1 MDNKVYYRLGE
12 LEFHHR
18 ITRDEL
24 RYHVEQN
31 SLKLSFLFKEK
42 QFIIGI
48 ANRAAFEFIGHGKLS
63 GVFSASNEHS
73 AVLFTKT
80 KIKTKTLEIRK
91 LNSGTYSHNYPFAI
105 KAPNSEISKCS
116 PQKLEDLKDKT
127 YLVKNYPRLQ
137 PSSAAVG
144 VAFFDMLKSF
154 GDGNDEIENPF
165 SKKLEQG
172 NAQELYCDEFT
183 LNFSDACILHDDL
196 VALNLIGLNKPY
208 KPHSE
213 RFKVEKVEPKVKP
226 NRLNEE
232 KLTDY
237 YARGSKTKRIVS
249 NLIGYAPNKSASE
262 LWLILRKAVND
273 DALTDLIDPESDIL
287 EVTRDK
293 ILWNVPDEA
302 HSSQKQVIRR
312 TFNNVVTELKKDLS
326 RKPSRD

>member
-1 MDNKVYYRLGE
+1 MNKAYYRLHE
-12 LEFHHR
+12 LEFHHK
-18 ITRDEL
+18 ITKDEI
-24 RYHVEQN
+24 RYFVEKDKLQ
-31 SLKLSFLFKEK
+31 LSFVIKNAKLL
-42 QFIIGI
+42 IGR
-48 ANRAAFEFIGHGKLS
+48 ANPTEFEFVGHGKLS

-80 KIKTKTLEIRK
+80 KIKTKTIEIRK

-105 KAPNSEISKCS
+105 EAPNSEISKCS
-116 PQKLEDLKDKT
+116 PKKLEDLKDKT

-154 GDGNDEIENPF
+154 GDSNDKIENPF

-196 VALNLIGLNKPY
+196 VALSLIGLN

-237 YARGSKTKRIVS
+237 YTRGSKTKRIVS

-293 ILWNVPDEA
+293 ILWNVPDEEHA
-302 HSSQKQVIRR
+302 RQKQVTKR
-312 TFNNVVTELKKDLS
+312 TFNNVVTEMKKDFS

>member
-1 MDNKVYYRLGE
+1 MSKAYYRLHE
-12 LEFHHR
+12 LEFHHK
-18 ITRDEL
+18 ITKDEI
-24 RYHVEQN
+24 RYFVEKDKLQ
-31 SLKLSFLFKEK
+31 LSFVIKNAKLL
-42 QFIIGI
+42 IGR
-48 ANRAAFEFIGHGKLS
+48 ANPTEFELVGHGKLS
-63 GVFSASNEHS
+63 GIFSVSHECS
-73 AVLFTKT
+73 ATLFTKP

-105 KAPNSEISKCS
+105 KAPNSEVSKYS

-293 ILWNVPDEA
+293 ILWNVPDEEHA
-302 HSSQKQVIRR
+302 RQKQVTKR
-312 TFNNVVTELKKDLS
+312 TFNNVVTEMKKDLS